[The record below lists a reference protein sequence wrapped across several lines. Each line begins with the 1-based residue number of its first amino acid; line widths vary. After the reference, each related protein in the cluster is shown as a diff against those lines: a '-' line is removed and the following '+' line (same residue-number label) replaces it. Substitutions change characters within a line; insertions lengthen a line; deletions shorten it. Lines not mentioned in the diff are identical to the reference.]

1 MTIPER
7 LENPS
12 LEGSHLG
19 LAINR
24 ESYKIDQHR
33 TVEVRVGV
41 VHPDTPGSPVEA
53 WCHCVTCDYLLFY
66 FDDRGLF
73 ECGECGYS
81 MSKAEAIDL
90 CAVHIEHVK
99 ELSKTFLSPPSS
111 EVEVEV
117 KPKKRWYFL
126 WLW

>member
-7 LENPS
+7 LDHPS
-12 LEGSHLG
+12 PEGEHLG

-33 TVEVRVGV
+33 TVEIRVGV
-41 VHPDTPGSPVEA
+41 AQPDVPGSPVEP
-53 WCHCVTCDYLLFY
+53 WFQCVTCDYLLFY
-66 FDDRGLF
+66 FEDRGLF

-90 CAVHIEHVK
+90 CEVHAEYVK
-99 ELSKTFLSPPSS
+99 ALLKGFLPPSS
-111 EVEVEV
+111 VEEEVVT
-117 KPKKRWYFL
+117 KAKKRWYFL